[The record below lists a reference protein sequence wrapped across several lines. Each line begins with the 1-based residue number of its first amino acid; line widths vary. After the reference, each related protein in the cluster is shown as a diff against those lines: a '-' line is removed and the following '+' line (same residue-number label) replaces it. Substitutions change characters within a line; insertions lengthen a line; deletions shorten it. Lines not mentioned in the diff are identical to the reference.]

1 MHCAIDVGH
10 GYTKALSE
18 SGDRVMCPSWIV
30 SAPEGPN
37 LGSVAATPVTVV
49 NGQPYLIGESA
60 RLHSVSLFSH
70 DKATDPLTQA
80 LTWASAAR
88 LLSPGYHGVRLG
100 VGLPLAWY
108 AAQKS
113 LLAESLQGPVTVG
126 DRHLQIDQVTV
137 FPQGIGALLTAD
149 LPENGLVGLVDIG
162 YRTVDYLVAPIRD
175 GVPAP
180 MINRSGTW
188 TGGMHHA
195 YTSLAQQL
203 ERQFQ
208 VHFEPHELVDRHS
221 VTVHG
226 QPVDLLPLQD
236 AAFSELA
243 GDLIRHLATIWD
255 DLQAKLDGVFLA
267 GGGALAL
274 QSYLSSLGPIQV
286 LADAQWANVRGYLD
300 LLRDATP

>member
-10 GYTKALSE
+10 GYTKGLSE
-18 SGDRVMCPSWIV
+18 SGERVMCPSWIV
-30 SAPEGPN
+30 PAPEGPN
-37 LGSVAATPVTVV
+37 VGRFAATTPTLVD
-49 NGQPYLIGESA
+49 GQPYLIGESA
-60 RLHSVSLFSH
+60 RLHAVSLFSQ
-70 DKATDPLTQA
+70 DKAADPLTLA

-88 LLSPGYHGVRLG
+88 LLSPGYHVVSLG

-113 LLAESLQGPVTVG
+113 LLAQSLQGSVTVD
-126 DRHLQIDQVTV
+126 DRHLDIPRVTV
-137 FPQGIGALLTAD
+137 FPQGIGALLIAD
-149 LPENGLVGLVDIG
+149 LPEHGLVGLVDIG

-208 VHFEPHELVDRHS
+208 VHFEPHELVDRHR

-243 GDLIRHLATIWD
+243 GDLTRHLATTWD

-286 LADAQWANVRGYLD
+286 LADAQWANVHGYLD
-300 LLRDATP
+300 LLGDVTP

>member
-10 GYTKALSE
+10 GYSKALSE
-18 SGDRVMCPSWIV
+18 SGERVMCPSWIV
-30 SAPEGPN
+30 PAPEGPN
-37 LGSVAATPVTVV
+37 VGPFAATTPTMV

-60 RLHSVSLFSH
+60 RLHAVSLFSH
-70 DKATDPLTQA
+70 DKAADPLTQA

-88 LLSPGYHGVRLG
+88 LLSPGYHIVRLG

-108 AAQKS
+108 ATQKS
-113 LLAESLQGPVTVG
+113 ALSQSLQGRVTVD
-126 DRHLQIDQVTV
+126 DRHLDIPQVTV

-162 YRTVDYLVAPIRD
+162 YRTVDYLVAPIRE

-180 MINRSGTW
+180 MITRSGTW
-188 TGGMHHA
+188 AGGLHQA
-195 YTSLAQQL
+195 YAGIAQRL
-203 ERQFQ
+203 EQEFQ
-208 VHFEPHELVDRHS
+208 VHFEPHELVDRRR

-226 QPVDLLPLQD
+226 QPVDLLLFQD
-236 AAFSELA
+236 TAFRDLA
-243 GDLIRHLATIWD
+243 GDLTRHLATTWD

-274 QSYLSSLGPIQV
+274 QSHLASLGPIQV
-286 LADAQWANVRGYLD
+286 LAEAQWANVHGYLD
-300 LLRDATP
+300 LLRDVTP

>member
-18 SGDRVMCPSWIV
+18 SGERVMCPSWIV
-30 SAPEGPN
+30 PTPEGPN
-37 LGSVAATPVTVV
+37 VGPFAATTPTMV

-88 LLSPGYHGVRLG
+88 LLSPGYHVVRLG

-113 LLAESLQGPVTVG
+113 LLAESLQGPVTVD
-126 DRHLQIDQVTV
+126 DRHLQIDHVTV
-137 FPQGIGALLTAD
+137 FPQGIGALLAAD
-149 LPENGLVGLVDIG
+149 LPDHGLVGLVDIG
-162 YRTVDYLVAPIRD
+162 YRTVDYLVAPIQD
-175 GVPAP
+175 GLPAP

-195 YTSLAQQL
+195 YAEMTQQI
-203 ERQFQ
+203 EQEFQ
-208 VHFEPHELVDRHS
+208 VHFEPNELVDRNT

-226 QPVDLLPLQD
+226 HQVDLIPLQVQ
-236 AAFSELA
+236 AFRSVAE
-243 GDLIRHLATIWD
+243 DLIRHLATTWD
-255 DLQAKLDGVFLA
+255 SLQAKFDVLFLT

-274 QSYLSSLGPIQV
+274 QLYLSSLGPIQV

-300 LLRDATP
+300 LLSDATP